1 MIYTTTEAGK
11 MFNLN
16 RNTIRSWIL
25 DGNIKHEMKGKTII
39 LDDES
44 INQLRH
50 YILKKYNMDGDN

>member
-44 INQLRH
+44 IIQLRR
-50 YILKKYNMDGDN
+50 YSLRKYSMDGDN